1 MGIRRTGVVA
11 LAAVLLMGAAPT
23 AHAVSSPPGSRAGAP
38 EITVDLTVATQQ
50 RTAVSVHYSVSA
62 MPHNTRVV
70 LERRDTP
77 KGRYWPVDS
86 AFGSSGEL
94 VDPDPVERPANYR
107 VVLEGP
113 RGFTL
118 ATKEAGHVG

>member
-1 MGIRRTGVVA
+1 MCFAKWRSGVA
-11 LAAVLLMGAAPT
+11 SCAMLAASLALTAAT
-23 AHAVSSPPGSRAGAP
+23 AQPS
-38 EITVDLTVATQQ
+38 
-50 RTAVSVHYSVSA
+50 AVSVQYSVSD
-62 MPHNTRVV
+62 MPRNTRVV

-77 KGRYWPVDS
+77 KGRYRTVDS